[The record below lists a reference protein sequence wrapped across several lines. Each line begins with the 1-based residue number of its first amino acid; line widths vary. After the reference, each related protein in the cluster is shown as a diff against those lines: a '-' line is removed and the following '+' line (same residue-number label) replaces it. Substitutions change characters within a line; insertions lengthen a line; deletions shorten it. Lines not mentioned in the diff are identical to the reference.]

1 MLQLKVNKKLL
12 QSHLSKETGQVVLLK
27 DLHNL
32 SSSSKEFN
40 EDTVEKALEEV
51 RKTPGMCNKLY

>member
-1 MLQLKVNKKLL
+1 MLQLKVNEKLL

-32 SSSSKEFN
+32 SSLSKEFN
-40 EDTVEKALEEV
+40 EDTVEKALEEA
-51 RKTPGMCNKLY
+51 RKTPGMRNKLY